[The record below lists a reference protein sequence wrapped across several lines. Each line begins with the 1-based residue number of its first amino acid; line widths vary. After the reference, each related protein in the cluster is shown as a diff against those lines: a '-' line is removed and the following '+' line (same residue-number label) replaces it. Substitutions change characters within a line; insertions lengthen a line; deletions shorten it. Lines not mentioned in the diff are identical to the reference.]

1 MFGDTRG
8 ASDGFFSSIK
18 GSLASGADKLFNE
31 IVPVWVA
38 NELNVQTQ
46 DQLSDPVYN
55 DKFADPTL
63 QNYPSTT
70 ESATNQKTGFLFD
83 NVNISGTAL
92 LGVAVA
98 AVIGI
103 AIARL

>member
-8 ASDGFFSSIK
+8 ATDGFFSSIK
-18 GSLASGADKLFNE
+18 GSIASGADKLFNE

-38 NELNVQTQ
+38 NELQVQTQ
-46 DQLSDPVYN
+46 DQLKNPVYN
-55 DKFADPTL
+55 SEFAEPKL
-63 QNYPSTT
+63 SNYPSTT
-70 ESATNQKTGFLFD
+70 ESATNQKAGLLFD
-83 NVNISGTAL
+83 NVNVSGTAL